1 MKKSVLA
8 VAMCGMLTSLAQAQ
22 SNVTVYGSVDGG
34 IRNLTNA
41 NAGGDSLLTVG
52 SNGTYNPNRL
62 GFKGVED
69 LGGGL
74 NAHFTL
80 ESGFNGGTGALD
92 NTGNMLFNRT
102 ASVGVGGAFGSIDVG
117 RQYNVA
123 FKTMVPYEP
132 LRVKFI
138 YIALAM
144 PATAGVR
151 NNNDVQYTGTFGAV
165 TARAEY
171 AAGEVAGSTGNGAT
185 KALGLAYARGPWY
198 LGTAYTKKKTL
209 GVGGAYFDYRH
220 YTMGGAYSAGA
231 VRLTAG
237 YTDEKQLTPTVA
249 TTNKYIWA
257 GVNYRVTPKV
267 EISTAYYTIRN
278 NTAWVEG
285 KKALYLLAATYSLSK
300 STLLYAE
307 VDKARFDGRSI
318 PFGQTSQTGFS
329 AGVSHQF

>member
-8 VAMCGMLTSLAQAQ
+8 VAMCGMLSSLAQAQ

-41 NAGGDSLLTVG
+41 NAAGDSLLSVG

-74 NAHFTL
+74 NAHFVL
-80 ESGFNGGTGALD
+80 ESGFNSGTGALD
-92 NTGNMLFNRT
+92 NTGNVLFNRT
-102 ASVGVGGAFGSIDVG
+102 ASVGVGGAFGSVDVG

-123 FKTMVPYEP
+123 FKTMAPYEP

-138 YIALAM
+138 YIALSM
-144 PATAGVR
+144 PATSGVR

-171 AAGEVAGSTGNGAT
+171 SAGEVAGSTANGAT
-185 KALGLAYARGPWY
+185 KAVGLAYAQGPWY
-198 LGTAYTKKKTL
+198 LGTAYTKKQTL
-209 GVGGAYFDYRH
+209 GPGAAYFDYHH
-220 YTMGGAYSAGA
+220 YTIGGAYSVGA
-231 VRLTAG
+231 LRFTTG
-237 YTDEKQLTPTVA
+237 YTDEKQLTLTVP
-249 TTNKYIWA
+249 TTNKYIWG

-267 EISTAYYTIRN
+267 ELSTAYYTIRN
-278 NTAWVEG
+278 NTALVDG
-285 KKALYLLAATYSLSK
+285 KKELYLLAATYSLSK
-300 STLLYAE
+300 STNLYAE
-307 VDKARFDGRSI
+307 IDRAKFQGRSI

-329 AGVSHQF
+329 AGVSNQF